1 MALSEVAYASSATSR
16 ASRRVGAEE
25 SLTDSWLHLEA
36 SPARPAAVESL
47 VMLPVLV
54 LASPV
59 VQRRRYCH
67 PHHRP
72 EADHD
77 ATNCSCPQVAVVL
90 CSAGCG
96 AVGCT
101 VVDWRRRRRLGVIWC
116 GVSYVPGSLSGAQD
130 IAWSR

>member
-1 MALSEVAYASSATSR
+1 MALSEVTYASRATSR

-77 ATNCSCPQVAVVL
+77 ATNCSCPKVVVVL
-90 CSAGCG
+90 CSAGRD

-101 VVDWRRRRRLGVIWC
+101 VMDWRCRRRLGARRC
-116 GVSYVPGSLSGAQD
+116 GVS
-130 IAWSR
+130 